1 MSRCERKLL
10 TLSLRSLTVSEG
22 LTLRVMQP
30 PEASLSSTNTLMLQ
44 NSGQCKYYTVKLRA
58 MIPLVTPLNN
68 SIDRINKQ
76 EILLI
81 FHNQFHQ
88 FVDFKIFIVLIKDT
102 KIQ

>member
-44 NSGQCKYYTVKLRA
+44 NSGQCKYYTVILRA